1 MEKTSPILQMLN
13 DIASCS
19 ASNDGVTRLPFTPQ
33 HRAAIEKIK
42 TWMIDSGL
50 KVHVDD
56 AGTVIGRLEGSPNSP
71 TLLLG
76 SHQDSVHN
84 GGRFD
89 GIMGV
94 LLPILALRKIRNIT
108 LPYSVQVMAFADE
121 EGVRFPT
128 ALIGPRALAGT
139 LDIDS
144 LDLKDDNGISIRD
157 AMIKFQLNPKTLH
170 KLDLRN
176 TPLIG
181 YIETHIEQGPVLYE
195 KNLPLGIV
203 TAISGI
209 ERHQII
215 LKGVSGH
222 AGTTPMDNRQ
232 DTLACAAELVLNAE
246 KIAKDTADLIAT
258 IGKFTVAP
266 NVVNVI
272 SSQVSMVLEVRSA
285 SDEIREIGGKS
296 IIKKLK
302 MIAAERKIDFFSSKT
317 YSQQASPCD
326 ERLKLVLQN
335 AISKT
340 GHPVFELPSGATH
353 DASAIADLCPIAMLF
368 VRCHKGISHTPEELA
383 QELDMQAAVDSL
395 ANFLTLLK

>member
-1 MEKTSPILQMLN
+1 MEKTSPISQMLN

-19 ASNDGVTRLPFTPQ
+19 ASNDGVTRLPFTPE

-42 TWMIDSGL
+42 AWMIDSGL
-50 KVHVDD
+50 KVHVDN
-56 AGTVIGRLEGSPNSP
+56 AGTVIGRLEGPQNSP

-76 SHQDSVHN
+76 SHQDTVRN

-157 AMIKFQLNPKTLH
+157 AMIKFQLNPEELH

-176 TPLIG
+176 TPLLG
-181 YIETHIEQGPVLYE
+181 YIETHIEQGPVLYK

-222 AGTTPMDNRQ
+222 AGTTPMHNRQ

-246 KIAKDTADLIAT
+246 KIAKDTTDLIAT

-272 SSQVSMVLEVRSA
+272 PSQVSMVLEVRSE
-285 SDEIREIGGKS
+285 SDKIREMGGKT
-296 IIKKLK
+296 IIKRLKL
-302 MIAAERKIDFFSSKT
+302 IAAKRKINFFSSKT

-326 ERLKLVLQN
+326 KHLKLVLQN

-353 DASAIADLCPIAMLF
+353 DASAIADLCPMAMLF
-368 VRCHKGISHTPEELA
+368 VRCHKGISHTPEELTE
-383 QELDMQAAVDSL
+383 ELDMQAAVDSL
-395 ANFLTLLK
+395 AHFLTLLK

>member
-1 MEKTSPILQMLN
+1 MEKTSPISQMLN

-19 ASNDGVTRLPFTPQ
+19 ASNDGVTRLPFTPE

-128 ALIGPRALAGT
+128 ALIGPRALAAT
-139 LDIDS
+139 LDMDS

-157 AMIKFQLNPKTLH
+157 AMLKFQLNPK
-170 KLDLRN
+170 KLDKLDIRN

-246 KIAKDTADLIAT
+246 KIAKDTTDLIAT
-258 IGKFTVAP
+258 IGKFTVTP

-272 SSQVSMVLEVRSA
+272 PSQVSMVLEVRSA
-285 SDEIREIGGKS
+285 SDEIREMGGKS

-302 MIAAERKIDFFSSKT
+302 MIAAERKIDFFFI
-317 YSQQASPCD
+317 
-326 ERLKLVLQN
+326 QN
-335 AISKT
+335 LLTTS
-340 GHPVFELPSGATH
+340 V
-353 DASAIADLCPIAMLF
+353 
-368 VRCHKGISHTPEELA
+368 
-383 QELDMQAAVDSL
+383 SL
-395 ANFLTLLK
+395 